1 MIYSYPDYYKKFR
14 CIADKCPDTCC
25 SDWQIVIDDESLEKY
40 RNYAGEYRQT
50 LHRNIQWE
58 EGVFG
63 HNRKGKCAFLRDDG
77 LCDMYKHMG
86 KDSLCTTCREYPR
99 HTEEFENIREIS
111 LSLSC
116 PEVARILMQK
126 TEPVTFVC
134 EEDDEE
140 EVFEDY
146 DYFLFSNLEDIR
158 EEILKITQNREESLK
173 ARIRKVLQIGA
184 SAQRHYEEG
193 DLIDWDECEDT
204 DKVCVKDEY
213 ELFRKHMRFLSE
225 ELELL
230 YQDWDD
236 VLVES
241 EVLLFDQ
248 GESSFTENKKRFLSW
263 WGNSSLP
270 SLEIVLEQIV
280 VYFISIY
287 LLGAVYDGNILGKI
301 DSAVGHVTVIFLLLL
316 ARWIK
321 CSEKLEMTDLIEL
334 VYRYSRE
341 IEHSDENLDR
351 VEELDWFIRI

>member
-193 DLIDWDECEDT
+193 DLIDWD
-204 DKVCVKDEY
+204 
-213 ELFRKHMRFLSE
+213 
-225 ELELL
+225 
-230 YQDWDD
+230 D

-248 GESSFTENKKRFLSW
+248 GESGFTENKKRFLSW

-321 CSEKLEMTDLIEL
+321 CSEKLEMADLIEL

>member
-116 PEVARILMQK
+116 PEVARILLQK

-158 EEILKITQNREESLK
+158 EEILKITQNREESLE
-173 ARIRKVLQIGA
+173 ARIEKVLQIGA

-193 DLIDWDECEDT
+193 DLIAWDECEDT

-248 GESSFTENKKRFLSW
+248 GEAGFTENKKRFLSW
-263 WGNSSLP
+263 WEDSSLP
-270 SLEIVLEQIV
+270 PLEIVLEQIV
-280 VYFISIY
+280 IYFISIY

-321 CSEKLEMTDLIEL
+321 CSEKLEMADLIEL

>member
-193 DLIDWDECEDT
+193 DLIDWDE
-204 DKVCVKDEY
+204 
-213 ELFRKHMRFLSE
+213 
-225 ELELL
+225 
-230 YQDWDD
+230 
-236 VLVES
+236 
-241 EVLLFDQ
+241 
-248 GESSFTENKKRFLSW
+248 GESGFTENKKRFLSW

-321 CSEKLEMTDLIEL
+321 CSEKLEMADLIEL
-334 VYRYSRE
+334 VYRYSR
-341 IEHSDENLDR
+341 ISTGWKNWTGL
-351 VEELDWFIRI
+351 

>member
-63 HNRKGKCAFLRDDG
+63 HN
-77 LCDMYKHMG
+77 HMG

-241 EVLLFDQ
+241 EVLL
-248 GESSFTENKKRFLSW
+248 
-263 WGNSSLP
+263 
-270 SLEIVLEQIV
+270 
-280 VYFISIY
+280 
-287 LLGAVYDGNILGKI
+287 LGAGYDGNILGKI

-321 CSEKLEMTDLIEL
+321 CSEKLEMADLIEL

>member
-1 MIYSYPDYYKKFR
+1 MKK
-14 CIADKCPDTCC
+14 
-25 SDWQIVIDDESLEKY
+25 
-40 RNYAGEYRQT
+40 
-50 LHRNIQWE
+50 
-58 EGVFG
+58 
-63 HNRKGKCAFLRDDG
+63 
-77 LCDMYKHMG
+77 
-86 KDSLCTTCREYPR
+86 
-99 HTEEFENIREIS
+99 
-111 LSLSC
+111 
-116 PEVARILMQK
+116 
-126 TEPVTFVC
+126 
-134 EEDDEE
+134 DDEE

-248 GESSFTENKKRFLSW
+248 GNPVSQRIRNDFCHGGETAACLHLRSCWSRSLFILSR
-263 WGNSSLP
+263 
-270 SLEIVLEQIV
+270 
-280 VYFISIY
+280 SI
-287 LLGAVYDGNILGKI
+287 
-301 DSAVGHVTVIFLLLL
+301 
-316 ARWIK
+316 
-321 CSEKLEMTDLIEL
+321 C
-334 VYRYSRE
+334 
-341 IEHSDENLDR
+341 
-351 VEELDWFIRI
+351 

>member
-1 MIYSYPDYYKKFR
+1 MIYSYPDYYKKFV

-50 LHRNIQWE
+50 LHRYIQWE

-63 HNRKGKCAFLRDDG
+63 HNQKGKCAFLRDDG

-126 TEPVTFVC
+126 TEPMTFVY

-140 EVFEDY
+140 EVFEDF

-158 EEILKITQNREESLK
+158 EEILKIVQNREESLE
-173 ARIRKVLQIGA
+173 ARIGKILQIGA

-241 EVLLFDQ
+241 EVFLFDQ
-248 GESSFTENKKRFLSW
+248 GKAGFTENKKRFLAW
-263 WGNSSLP
+263 WENSSLP
-270 SLEIVLEQIV
+270 PLEIVLEQIV

-287 LLGAVYDGNILGKI
+287 LAGAVYDGNILGKV
-301 DSAVGHVTVIFLLLL
+301 DSAAGHTTAIFLLLL

-321 CSEKLEMTDLIEL
+321 CNEKLGMEDLIEL